1 MWRKKEK
8 KKSKREKKDKKGNCS
23 LILIYG
29 LMPSKLFN
37 KAHLRSQKSS
47 FSSSTPVFIARHNTI
62 CYRICLWPAWASCP
76 SCIPSQSL
84 AHLQLT
90 HCRDRVGKRESFDI
104 VQALFSSSPNI
115 GVFINAALAT
125 IQNTASP
132 RLLWKKLTPSQTD
145 TVQGGNFQLR
155 IEICQVLLKC
165 KPNLFTHLNLIYGI

>member
-1 MWRKKEK
+1 MKEKGK

-90 HCRDRVGKRESFDI
+90 HCRDRVGKKESFDI

-115 GVFINAALAT
+115 SVFINAALAT

-132 RLLWKKLTPSQTD
+132 RLL
-145 TVQGGNFQLR
+145 
-155 IEICQVLLKC
+155 
-165 KPNLFTHLNLIYGI
+165 